1 MRGLFS
7 LPGIKYE
14 ALDEEISEISEIV
27 DIRLNLQRK
36 IGVKDDELSPLAER
50 MKGFSFITEWKF
62 LFCDGMTDII
72 FLVFALI
79 YAASDDTSLFLL
91 PLLYTIITVIGKGF
105 LKIRETSSTR
115 KTLHLQKYYA
125 AMRNDGKEDADKG
138 RIERNMNV
146 ISLERHRLIFEET
159 IIHFQRITAV
169 QLTLQWTFL
178 LYLCVSNSSDNSKR
192 GLMFD

>member
-7 LPGIKYE
+7 LPGIKYA

-50 MKGFSFITEWKF
+50 MKEYSFITEWKF
-62 LFCDGMTDII
+62 LFSDGMTDII

-79 YAASDDTSLFLL
+79 YAASGDASLFLL
-91 PLLYTIITVIGKGF
+91 SLLYSVITVIGKGF
-105 LKIRETSSTR
+105 LKIRGTSFTR
-115 KTLHLQKYYA
+115 KTLYLQKYYA
-125 AMRNDGKEDADKG
+125 AIQNDGRENADK
-138 RIERNMNV
+138 RRTERNLHV
-146 ISLERHRLIFEET
+146 LSLERHRLMFEET
-159 IIHFQRITAV
+159 FIHFQRITAV

-178 LYLCVSNSSDNSKR
+178 LYLCVSHYGEN
-192 GLMFD
+192 G